1 MQPTGGRRSPAAGQ
15 PPSLLRMAA
24 TGNCWST
31 QNVWYAGFER
41 EVVDPPVSV
50 PEPAAIA
57 LLGLALGGLG
67 IVSRR
72 RQY

>member
-1 MQPTGGRRSPAAGQ
+1 
-15 PPSLLRMAA
+15 MAA

-31 QNVWYAGFER
+31 QNDWYAGFAQ

-67 IVSRR
+67 IVRRR